1 MNYQRILAITINPGL
16 AIVGTLPSGTVSE
29 AYSATLQGYGGVEPY
44 TWSIVSGSLPS
55 GFSASIDSNG
65 DYVISGTTTDIGDH
79 ALVIMLEDS
88 AGRSVARRFN
98 LRVIALPLV
107 ISGHA
112 PDGEVGT
119 AYTFT
124 YTVSG
129 GLAPYSF
136 FVASGSLPSGLSLNA
151 STGTI
156 SGTPTA
162 VQSTAFTIQVRDS
175 QSPYASA
182 NQYDTVNVQADLLQ
196 VSGTFATPVDNGDP
210 LTGSLTITGGVSP
223 YSVSVYSG
231 TAPPGVTF
239 SVSGSSVIAS
249 GNTTTN
255 GSYSW
260 TLRVT
265 STDGQHADSAQSVTV
280 AAGGDPYWANVVA
293 LLHFDGT
300 DGSTAITDEKGKTW
314 TASGNAQIDTA
325 EKKFGTGSVLL
336 DGNLDYVSS
345 ADHDD
350 FDFGSGDFT
359 IECFISINA
368 ATGNYQTIAAKDSN
382 TLGRSFQFR
391 IYSPLSAISFVYY
404 NTGTIVNGG
413 FSFATD
419 TWYHVAVCRSANKTY
434 LSVEGTILNPGGTAS
449 NVTMNNSTAAFSIG
463 QDLYSGFPLNFNGH
477 IDEFRVTKGVGRYTS
492 DFTPPSAPFPN
503 S

>member
-1 MNYQRILAITINPGL
+1 MTTYQRILAVTINPGL
-16 AIVGTLPSGTVSE
+16 AIVGTLPAVTYNVS
-29 AYSATLQGYGGVEPY
+29 YSATLQGYGGVEPY
-44 TWSIVSGSLPS
+44 QWSIVSGALPT
-55 GFSASIDSNG
+55 GLSATTDSNG
-65 DYVISGTTTDIGDH
+65 DFVISGTTTDIGDH

-196 VSGTFATPVDNGDP
+196 VSGTFATPVNNGDP

-239 SVSGSSVIAS
+239 SVSGSSVVAS
-249 GNTTTN
+249 GNTTTD

-280 AAGGDPYWANVVA
+280 ESAYSTWNPSDKHANVVLSNGNLRA
-293 LLHFDGT
+293 TTTTTGYYSVRSTSAITGKRYFEFMTYSGVTGGGQLGVGVATDGVAVTDWVGQTNESCGMWWYDNRIYFNGLTVINYTNSTPGVTQGYKVAIDTTTRKVWIGRTDLVGWPNAGDPAAGTGAACTLSGT
-300 DGSTAITDEKGKTW
+300 DDIFA
-314 TASGNAQIDTA
+314 
-325 EKKFGTGSVLL
+325 
-336 DGNLDYVSS
+336 
-345 ADHDD
+345 
-350 FDFGSGDFT
+350 
-359 IECFISINA
+359 
-368 ATGNYQTIAAKDSN
+368 
-382 TLGRSFQFR
+382 
-391 IYSPLSAISFVYY
+391 
-404 NTGTIVNGG
+404 
-413 FSFATD
+413 FATP
-419 TWYHVAVCRSANKTY
+419 YN
-434 LSVEGTILNPGGTAS
+434 
-449 NVTMNNSTAAFSIG
+449 NNSATYVDLVSDPSDMIG
-463 QDLYSGFPLNFNGH
+463 SPPSGFTAG
-477 IDEFRVTKGVGRYTS
+477 I
-492 DFTPPSAPFPN
+492 
-503 S
+503 

>member
-1 MNYQRILAITINPGL
+1 MTTYQRILAVTINPGL
-16 AIVGTLPSGTVSE
+16 AIVGTLPAVTYNVS
-29 AYSATLQGYGGVEPY
+29 YSATLQGYGGVEPY
-44 TWSIVSGSLPS
+44 QWSIVSGALPT
-55 GFSASIDSNG
+55 GLSATTDSNG
-65 DYVISGTTTDIGDH
+65 DFVISGTTTDIGDH

-196 VSGTFATPVDNGDP
+196 VSGTFATPVNNGDP

-239 SVSGSSVIAS
+239 SVSGSSVVAS
-249 GNTTTN
+249 GNTTTD

-260 TLRVT
+260 TLRVA

-280 AAGGDPYWANVVA
+280 ESASYSTWNPSDKHANITLSNGDMRAKTTTNGRYSVRSTSAITGKRYFEFKLFSSSGGEVTACGVGSASEPLSKYVGETTKSVGEWYPNNTIYSNGALVANQTNTTPGTVQVYKVAVDATARKVWIGREDEAWPSSGDPAAGSNPTATLAGI
-293 LLHFDGT
+293 DGIF
-300 DGSTAITDEKGKTW
+300 AM
-314 TASGNAQIDTA
+314 
-325 EKKFGTGSVLL
+325 
-336 DGNLDYVSS
+336 
-345 ADHDD
+345 
-350 FDFGSGDFT
+350 
-359 IECFISINA
+359 
-368 ATGNYQTIAAKDSN
+368 AT
-382 TLGRSFQFR
+382 
-391 IYSPLSAISFVYY
+391 P
-404 NTGTIVNGG
+404 
-413 FSFATD
+413 
-419 TWYHVAVCRSANKTY
+419 Y
-434 LSVEGTILNPGGTAS
+434 LSTSGTYVDLVSNPS
-449 NVTMNNSTAAFSIG
+449 DMIG
-463 QDLYSGFPLNFNGH
+463 SPPSGFTAG
-477 IDEFRVTKGVGRYTS
+477 I
-492 DFTPPSAPFPN
+492 
-503 S
+503 

>member
-16 AIVGTLPSGTVSE
+16 AIVGTLPSATVSE

-196 VSGTFATPVDNGDP
+196 VSGTFATPVENGDP

-239 SVSGSSVIAS
+239 SVSGSSVVAS
-249 GNTTTN
+249 GNTTTD

-280 AAGGDPYWANVVA
+280 ESASYSTWNPSDKHANITLSNGNMRATTTTDGGYSVRSTAAISGKRYFEFELRSDLGGEVCAAGVATASEALTKFVGETTKSAGEWYPNNTIYANNSVVANQTNSSPGSVQRYKVCVDSATRKVWISREDLSYPLSGDPAAGTNPTYT
-293 LLHFDGT
+293 LSGT
-300 DGSTAITDEKGKTW
+300 DGIYACATPYENVNTYVDLVSNPADM
-314 TASGNAQIDTA
+314 
-325 EKKFGTGSVLL
+325 TGS
-336 DGNLDYVSS
+336 
-345 ADHDD
+345 
-350 FDFGSGDFT
+350 
-359 IECFISINA
+359 
-368 ATGNYQTIAAKDSN
+368 
-382 TLGRSFQFR
+382 
-391 IYSPLSAISFVYY
+391 P
-404 NTGTIVNGG
+404 
-413 FSFATD
+413 
-419 TWYHVAVCRSANKTY
+419 
-434 LSVEGTILNPGGTAS
+434 P
-449 NVTMNNSTAAFSIG
+449 
-463 QDLYSGFPLNFNGH
+463 SGFTAG
-477 IDEFRVTKGVGRYTS
+477 I
-492 DFTPPSAPFPN
+492 
-503 S
+503 